1 MDWGA
6 AGQKRR
12 SDNMSAKQEIG
23 RFFSAVASGFKHYF
37 KFTGTAGRSEFWYF
51 MLFFILLYVLVATLD
66 QFALT
71 PMVRISELPWGHL
84 IPMGYVDEEV
94 GYLVLLYRPF
104 MMLPTISVTIR
115 RLRDVGKSGWYT
127 LLWVLPLPV
136 LGWFWLL
143 PLLAR
148 PSVIKNTV

>member
-1 MDWGA
+1 
-6 AGQKRR
+6 
-12 SDNMSAKQEIG
+12 MSAKQEIG
-23 RFFSAVASGFKHYF
+23 RFFSAVAGGFKHYF
-37 KFTGTAGRSEFWYF
+37 KFTGAAGRSEFWYF

-115 RLRDVGKSGWYT
+115 RLRDVGKSSWYT